1 MIQSVRL
8 PPHHTAVVPVEIVDH
23 RGTILL
29 EPSANL
35 VDVLHIEDSLLEVDR
50 DGAAMVVVSNTSKI
64 SHLLK
69 TGEELGIIQE
79 VNLVNLSDLSVIL
92 KLKLCR
98 VLIRQWTHQM

>member
-1 MIQSVRL
+1 MIQSVHL
-8 PPHHTAVVPVEIVDH
+8 PPHHTAVVPVEIVGH

-50 DGAAMVVVSNTSKI
+50 DGAAMVVVSNTSKT

-69 TGEELGIIQE
+69 KGCELG
-79 VNLVNLSDLSVIL
+79 
-92 KLKLCR
+92 
-98 VLIRQWTHQM
+98 